1 MDWSIFIKRRTNF
14 IHLGV
19 NKINKKDIKILE
31 KIVRILEKKHDL
43 LMTVFISG
51 VKILDLEKKKKEEW
65 IRSVHLLNAFV

>member
-19 NKINKKDIKILE
+19 NKTNKKDIKILE

-51 VKILDLEKKKKEEW
+51 VKILDLKKKKKEEW

>member
-19 NKINKKDIKILE
+19 NKTNKKDIKILE
-31 KIVRILEKKHDL
+31 KTVRILEKKHDL

-51 VKILDLEKKKKEEW
+51 VKILDLKKEKKEEW

>member
-1 MDWSIFIKRRTNF
+1 MEYFYKRTNF

-19 NKINKKDIKILE
+19 NKTNKKDIKILE

-51 VKILDLEKKKKEEW
+51 VKILDLKKKKKEEW